1 MSIFDKIRLGS
12 ALKAVGRALK
22 SVQNKAV
29 SSMKKGNPLI
39 RMYYDSELGS
49 PIEGAV
55 EKAFAASTCDT
66 LKKFYPDWQWAKK
79 TCNAVGSWIAHKAV
93 QALDTSKVVY
103 QASNGMITK
112 ERAYNEVA
120 KRTTAGLFV
129 VGKVLCRAGHVIGHM
144 TSTISEHILPEGVN
158 KLVKKGVDIL
168 VGESLRF
175 VRKKVFSEKN
185 KERVTKFVE
194 KGLEVAVTATH
205 KIIESVDRALDKG
218 AEVVRKTKEFL
229 GNVADKVGEKVESFA
244 TKVVEATKNLGS
256 KVKEGAKKIWKRLW
270 GR

>member
-79 TCNAVGSWIAHKAV
+79 TCNAVGSWIAHKA
-93 QALDTSKVVY
+93 
-103 QASNGMITK
+103 
-112 ERAYNEVA
+112 A